1 MARRP
6 REFPFDGHI
15 FRSEYER
22 KQARRLVAE
31 GIHYEYESKVL
42 EYLSALP
49 RASCLDCGSGDV
61 GVVRSY
67 TPDFFFPNA
76 NLFVE
81 TKGRFDSKTRTKMKE
96 VCRQSSDDIR
106 MVFMSNNWLT
116 KKHKMNYGRW
126 CDINHIEWAVGDI
139 PLEWIE

>member
-6 REFPFDGHI
+6 REFPFDGHV

-22 KQARRLVAE
+22 RQARRLVDMGVE
-31 GIHYEYESKVL
+31 YEYESRTL
-42 EYLSALP
+42 EYLA
-49 RASCLDCGSGDV
+49 AVTGGECLDCHSRDV

-67 TPDFFFPNA
+67 TPDFFFPSH

-81 TKGRFDSKTRTKMKE
+81 TKGRFDSKNRTKMKE
-96 VCRQSSDDIR
+96 VCKQSSDDIR

-116 KKHKMNYGRW
+116 RKHKMNYGRW
-126 CDINHIEWAVGDI
+126 CDINNIEWAIGDI
-139 PLEWIE
+139 PEEWIT